1 MRGIPPLHAGMIG
14 ARAEREASHVGSLS
28 RWSSYQVATSY
39 LTRELDV
46 NPDRE
51 RFLERAAASA
61 LLLPTQEVLH
71 A

>member
-1 MRGIPPLHAGMIG
+1 MIG

-61 LLLPTQEVLH
+61 LLLPTPEGLH